1 MYTFES
7 DNAMIFIKRFNNSMI
22 KYQMKIRLIF
32 IYIFFAAFYLSAQ
45 RQSDIPVMNKSAELY
60 LETVENYATIYSG
73 RQEPKYFVKTVN
85 HPYLDTQE
93 FRTGTLSIDGCVYTD
108 IPMRLN
114 HYIDELTVI
123 SPNKYFS
130 VIVPRE
136 NFDYAIIDSLYIVDN
151 KLEDIEGSILQEG
164 YFVRI
169 YNGESEVW
177 KRRKS
182 VLNTRIRDNEFESYF
197 EQHTNIYV
205 YKDGAYFPVSNKRS
219 VFKLFDSKKKELKR
233 KFRQSGLTYN
243 KDPEKAIVVIA
254 GFYDETDN

>member
-1 MYTFES
+1 MFTFAS
-7 DNAMIFIKRFNNSMI
+7 KIT
-22 KYQMKIRLIF
+22 MKILFAYIYLILAVF
-32 IYIFFAAFYLSAQ
+32 CLNAQ
-45 RQSDIPVMNKSAELY
+45 RQTDVPEIDKSAKLY
-60 LETVENYATIYSG
+60 LEAATNYATIYSG
-73 RQEPKYFVKTVN
+73 KQEPKYLAKTIN

-151 KLEDIEGSILQEG
+151 KLEDIDGSILQEG

-243 KDPEKAIVVIA
+243 KDPEKSVVVIA
-254 GFYDETDN
+254 GFYDETDK